1 MERLQKVI
9 AQSGLASR
17 REAEEL
23 ILAGRVKVNGEIITT
38 LGVKVS
44 DPDIVEVDDVII
56 EREEK
61 IYILMNKPRG
71 IITSTRDEKNRKTV
85 ISILPEEYQKYRLFP
100 VGRLDYD
107 TKGALLLTNDG
118 ELMNG
123 LIGPRS
129 NVEKEYLARI
139 EGIITRM
146 TLKKLASGIVIDGK
160 KTRPAKVKL
169 ESVDRKNKSS
179 LVRIIITEGRYH
191 QVKKMFA
198 AVGHPV
204 KRLSRVR
211 FGNLTLEGL
220 PEGGIRPLTIHEVK
234 QLYVLTLN

>member
-23 ILAGRVKVNGEIITT
+23 ILARRVKVNGEIITT

>member
-44 DPDIVEVDDVII
+44 DLILL
-56 EREEK
+56 RLMMSLLSAKK

-71 IITSTRDEKNRKTV
+71 IITSTEMKNRKTV
-85 ISILPEEYQKYRLFP
+85 ISILPENIKISFVS

-107 TKGALLLTNDG
+107 TKGALLLTND
-118 ELMNG
+118 ELVNG

-139 EGIITRM
+139 EG
-146 TLKKLASGIVIDGK
+146 LL
-160 KTRPAKVKL
+160 
-169 ESVDRKNKSS
+169 
-179 LVRIIITEGRYH
+179 
-191 QVKKMFA
+191 
-198 AVGHPV
+198 
-204 KRLSRVR
+204 
-211 FGNLTLEGL
+211 
-220 PEGGIRPLTIHEVK
+220 HE
-234 QLYVLTLN
+234 

>member
-44 DPDIVEVDDVII
+44 DPDTVEVDDVII

>member
-44 DPDIVEVDDVII
+44 DSDIVEVDHVII